1 MNDPVARHNQLVS
14 KNIEIAMSE
23 LSPMERLRKQ
33 TAADSNTLGYA
44 VFLGLQRQAN
54 TYAGTVPA
62 DEVQR
67 RRRRNRAA
75 RKARRRNRAA

>member
-1 MNDPVARHNQLVS
+1 MNDPVARHHELER

-33 TAADSNTLGYA
+33 AAANTNTLGYA
-44 VFLGLQRQAN
+44 VFLGLQRQSN
-54 TYAGTVPA
+54 TYAGTVPV

-75 RKARRRNRAA
+75 RKARRRNRSS